1 MRKNLDEALWFLG
14 YVAKVSK
21 RWEDLVIKEQ
31 LRDKGVNERVSGVCT
46 LLNGLDFEVYHHTPR
61 LASKA

>member
-1 MRKNLDEALWFLG
+1 MDN
-14 YVAKVSK
+14 VSK
-21 RWEDLVIKEQ
+21 RWEDLIIKEQ
-31 LRDKGVNERVSGVCT
+31 LRDKGVNERVCGVYT

>member
-1 MRKNLDEALWFLG
+1 MDN
-14 YVAKVSK
+14 VSK
-21 RWEDLVIKEQ
+21 RWEDLIIKEQ

-61 LASKA
+61 LASGV